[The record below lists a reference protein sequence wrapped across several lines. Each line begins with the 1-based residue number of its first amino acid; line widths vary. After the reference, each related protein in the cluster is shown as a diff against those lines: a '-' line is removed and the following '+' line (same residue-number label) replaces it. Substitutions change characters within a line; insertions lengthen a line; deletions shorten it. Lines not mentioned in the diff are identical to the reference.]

1 MVLSNASLY
10 TGIREFARRFSNSNS
25 TNYPD
30 AQLDASINAYY
41 DTFVSEILK
50 SMDDWDFEGEI
61 ATASLVA
68 NQQEYTFP
76 TDILKVKRVEVSYDG
91 TKWEVVSRF
100 DVNERGEATDS
111 TSVRNDFNVNEP
123 YADLHD
129 NSLFLYPVPTANV
142 SGGLK
147 IFYEKLP
154 TLLSSATDEPS
165 FARPFH
171 KGLAYGA
178 AKDFCEQFPEG
189 RQNHLATN
197 GNNLELT
204 IARMKEFYQKRDQ
217 DREYSVATA
226 FVSYDYGSQ

>member
-25 TNYPD
+25 TSYTD

-50 SMDDWDFEGEI
+50 SMDDWDFSGEI

-76 TDILKVKRVEVSYDG
+76 TDILKIKRIEVSYDG
-91 TKWEVVSRF
+91 TVWNEATRF
-100 DVNERGEATDS
+100 DVNEIGEATDS
-111 TSVRNDFNVNEP
+111 TSVRNDFNTNEP

-129 NSLFLYPVPTANV
+129 NSLFLFPVPTSNIT
-142 SGGLK
+142 GGLK
-147 IFYEKLP
+147 IYYEKLP
-154 TLLSSATDEPS
+154 TFLSAVTDEPA

-189 RQNHLATN
+189 RSSHLATSTQ
-197 GNNLELT
+197 NLEMT
-204 IARMKEFYQKRDQ
+204 MARMKEFYQKKDQ
-217 DREYSVATA
+217 DREYSVSSA
-226 FVSYDYGSQ
+226 FVDYDYGNN